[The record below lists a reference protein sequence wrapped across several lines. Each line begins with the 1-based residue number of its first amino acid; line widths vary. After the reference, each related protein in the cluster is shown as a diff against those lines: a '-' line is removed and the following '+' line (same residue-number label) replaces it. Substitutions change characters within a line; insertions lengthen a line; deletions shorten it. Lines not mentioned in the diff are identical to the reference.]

1 MIDNTIQ
8 TNNVDQHNIEHPHHD
23 KKNVV
28 KSAFSGFLGTAL
40 EYYDFVIYG
49 LAAATVFNTL
59 FFPEG
64 TSPTIGLL
72 ASFATYAIGFAVR
85 PIGGL
90 ILGGLGDKIGRQKIM
105 VITILMM
112 GIATFLIG
120 FLPSY
125 HSIGIWAPILLV
137 VLRIVQGF
145 GAGAEMSSASILL
158 VESAPPQKRGLI
170 GSLLCIGTNTGT
182 LVASGV
188 WLLVT
193 LLPEEQLISWGWR
206 IPFFLSFAVALY
218 GLWIRRD
225 VKESHTFHQIAKKHK
240 KKTVM
245 SIYKDLLKKGK
256 KTLLICLGLRLGEAG
271 PSVIWQVFLIGY
283 IATIEGANK
292 TVATTALIIAS
303 LLGYITIPV
312 VGLLIDKIGRKPV
325 YITLSA
331 IQALFAFPA
340 IYMIN
345 TGNPYY
351 IFFAFFIGLSVAVL
365 GMFATASAWMAEL
378 FGSRYRLVGIT
389 AAKEIGGLLGG
400 GIAPMLCSALLA
412 YFGSWKVIS
421 IYIMVL
427 AIISFI
433 AACIAPKTK
442 GRDLIHEHDAVH
454 E

>member
-1 MIDNTIQ
+1 MIDNATQ
-8 TNNVDQHNIEHPHHD
+8 TKNVSHTDTHHPHHD
-23 KKNVV
+23 KKNVL

-59 FFPEG
+59 FFPDG
-64 TSPTIGLL
+64 TSPAIGLL

-105 VITILMM
+105 VVTILLM
-112 GIATFLIG
+112 GISTFLIG

-125 HSIGIWAPILLV
+125 HTAGIWSPILLV
-137 VLRIVQGF
+137 LLRVLQGF

-158 VESAPPQKRGLI
+158 VESAPPEKRGFI

-193 LLPEEQLISWGWR
+193 LLPEDQLMSWGWR
-206 IPFFLSFAVALY
+206 LPFFLSFVVALY

-225 VKESHTFHQIAKKHK
+225 VKESHTFHEISKKRK
-240 KKTVM
+240 KKTIM

-271 PSVIWQVFLIGY
+271 PSVIWQVFLVGY
-283 IATIEGANK
+283 IAKLPGADKTI
-292 TVATTALIIAS
+292 ATTALIIAS
-303 LLGYITIPV
+303 VIGYITIPLI
-312 VGLLIDKIGRKPV
+312 GLLIDKIGRKIV
-325 YITLSA
+325 YIVLSA

-340 IYMIN
+340 MYMIH
-345 TGNPYY
+345 TGNKYA

-365 GMFATASAWMAEL
+365 GMYATASAWMAEL

-389 AAKEIGGLLGG
+389 AAKEIGGLIGG
-400 GIAPMLCSALLA
+400 GIAPMICSALLA
-412 YFGSWKVIS
+412 YFGSWEAIS
-421 IYIMVL
+421 IYIMIL

-433 AACIAPKTK
+433 AACIAPRTK
-442 GRDLIHEHDAVH
+442 GRNLVHEHDAVH